1 MRREHD
7 DRNPD
12 RASASEPQD
21 AASVAARA
29 RADDDQLK
37 HLERERRARVAKVV
51 SLLAIVVVLMLFI
64 LWNSQAVKVSFV
76 FASGHPPLIWVMLT
90 CAVLGGLAGYLIGKP
105 GKQIRLRKAEDQVK
119 QK

>member
-7 DRNPD
+7 DRQPD
-12 RASASEPQD
+12 RSSAPEPQD

-29 RADDDQLK
+29 RADEGQMK

-51 SLLAIVVVLMLFI
+51 ALLAIVVILMLFI
-64 LWNSQAVKVSFV
+64 LWNSQKVKVSFV

-105 GKQIRLRKAEDQVK
+105 GKPIRLATAVAPPRS
-119 QK
+119 